1 MVHVGVNFT
10 IVTNWIR
17 SRVDYMGMKAI
28 VVCAGTLNE
37 AFAMLHE
44 ALVGMSEQV
53 KEQIKEF
60 NDLIRDACMYEEELE
75 FNERISFPCNVVKV
89 LKSQVLNRK
98 PMLIRART
106 TC

>member
-1 MVHVGVNFT
+1 
-10 IVTNWIR
+10 
-17 SRVDYMGMKAI
+17 MKAI
-28 VVCAGTLNE
+28 VICAGTLNE
-37 AFAMLHE
+37 AFAMLRE

-53 KEQIKEF
+53 KEF
-60 NDLIRDACMYEEELE
+60 NDLIRDACMYEKELE

-98 PMLIRART
+98 PRFIKART

>member
-1 MVHVGVNFT
+1 MKV
-10 IVTNWIR
+10 IVI
-17 SRVDYMGMKAI
+17 
-28 VVCAGTLNE
+28 CAGTLNG

-53 KEQIKEF
+53 KDF
-60 NDLIRDACMYEEELE
+60 NDLIREACMYEEEVE
-75 FNERISFPCNVVKV
+75 FNDRISFPCNVIKV

-98 PMLIRART
+98 PVIIRART